1 MPAPG
6 RCTPAT
12 TWPPSAWTRWPW
24 CSCCPTSRTGS
35 GCSCPTRSWTRPRSP
50 PPARCGRPSARWSV
64 PVLTRCDDLVR
75 RGAPERPAVTFKDRT
90 LTYRQ
95 LAEQVAAA
103 ANGLRALGLERGD
116 RVLVYLEKR
125 LETVVALFAA
135 SAAGLVMVPVNPLL
149 KAGQVGFIAG
159 DCEAR
164 AIVTTPERLRAAR
177 TELPAGVAH
186 IVVVGEYGG
195 DDGESGDQ
203 RGPGAVVGWSEL
215 CARSEDSESDPVPV
229 IDADIA
235 AILYTSGSTGTPKGV
250 VLSHRNLL
258 AGAESVA
265 GYLGHTAD
273 DVILSV
279 LPLSF
284 DAGLSQVTTALHAGA
299 HVVLVNFLLA
309 REVVKQS
316 ARHRVT
322 ALTCVPPLWMQLAEA
337 DWPAESAAHLRY
349 FANTGGHLPRPT
361 LDRLREVFPKAAPF
375 LMYGL
380 TEAFRS
386 TYLDPAEVDRRPDS
400 IGKAIPNAEV
410 LVVRPDGTPCEPGEE
425 GEIVHRGALVALGYW
440 NDPQR
445 TAERFRALPRAAGAA
460 RAETAVWSGDRAVRD
475 EDGFLYFR
483 GRADEMIKTSGYRV
497 SPTEIETAAHA
508 TGLVAEAAAFG
519 VPDEALGQHIVLV
532 AAPVPGTP
540 ADPDPLLAA
549 LRGQLPTYM
558 LPRRIEFLDRL
569 PRSANGKF
577 DRTLLRERT
586 RGNQP

>member
-1 MPAPG
+1 M
-6 RCTPAT
+6 
-12 TWPPSAWTRWPW
+12 
-24 CSCCPTSRTGS
+24 
-35 GCSCPTRSWTRPRSP
+35 
-50 PPARCGRPSARWSV
+50 
-64 PVLTRCDDLVR
+64 LTRLDDLVR
-75 RGAPERPAVTFKDRT
+75 RGAPERPAVTFKDGT
-90 LTYRQ
+90 LTYGR
-95 LAEQVAAA
+95 LAEQVGAAA
-103 ANGLRALGLERGD
+103 AGLRALGLERGD

-135 SAAGLVMVPVNPLL
+135 SAAGLVVVPVNPLL
-149 KAGQVGFIAG
+149 KAGQVAFIAA
-159 DCEAR
+159 DCTAR
-164 AIVTTPERLRAAR
+164 AVLTSPERLQTLRGD
-177 TELPAGVAH
+177 LPECVAH
-186 IVVVGEYGG
+186 VVVVGTRAGT
-195 DDGESGDQ
+195 DDHA
-203 RGPGAVVGWSEL
+203 GAAPVTAWTEL
-215 CARSEDSESDPVPV
+215 CQMAEPETQNPVTVVDS
-229 IDADIA
+229 DIA

-309 REVVKQS
+309 REVPKLC

-361 LDRLREVFPKAAPF
+361 LDRLREIFPKADPF

-410 LVVRPDGTPCEPGEE
+410 LVVRPDGTPCEAGEE

-440 NDPQR
+440 NDPER
-445 TAERFRALPRAAGAA
+445 TAERYRPLPRAGGAA

-475 EDGFLYFR
+475 EEGFLYFR

-497 SPTEIETAAHA
+497 SPTEVEEAAHA
-508 TGLVAEAAAFG
+508 TGLVVEAAAFG

-532 AAPVPGTP
+532 VAPVPDAGTDPGP
-540 ADPDPLLAA
+540 ARADAASLLAA
-549 LRGQLPTYM
+549 LRGRIPTYM

-577 DRTLLRERT
+577 DRPLIRERISQVESDDEMGLT
-586 RGNQP
+586 